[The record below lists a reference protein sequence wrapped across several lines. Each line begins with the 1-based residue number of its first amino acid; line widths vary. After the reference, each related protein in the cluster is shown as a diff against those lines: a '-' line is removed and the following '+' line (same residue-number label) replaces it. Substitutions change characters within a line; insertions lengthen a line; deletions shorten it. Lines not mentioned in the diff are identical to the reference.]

1 MCHACRKPY
10 QAAGPPIWMTSSIE
24 LSDRTWELLQIQ
36 KQQHGLSTDNEMIHK
51 LLYDHLGIVPD
62 HS

>member
-1 MCHACRKPY
+1 
-10 QAAGPPIWMTSSIE
+10 MTSSIE

-36 KQQHGLSTDNEMIHK
+36 KQQHGLSTDNEMIRK
-51 LLYDHLGIVPD
+51 LLCDHLEIVPD